1 MKKLSLLIYYSLF
14 IIYEEI
20 MFSCLIYKAFPTSIW
35 LIILFSLPIAI
46 ILNTVST
53 AFREKANKI
62 ITYII
67 TTFIIVLFGTQIVYY
82 SMYESILS
90 FYSIMNGRSSNRI
103 YGCYI

>member
-1 MKKLSLLIYYSLF
+1 MKKLSLLFYYILF

-20 MFSCLIYKAFPTSIW
+20 VFSGLIYKTFPTNLW
-35 LIILFSLPIAI
+35 LITLFSLPIAI
-46 ILNTVST
+46 LLNVVSSI
-53 AFREKANKI
+53 FKDKVNKI
-62 ITYII
+62 ITYIL
-67 TTFIIVLFGTQIVYY
+67 TTFIIVLFGAQIVYY

>member
-1 MKKLSLLIYYSLF
+1 MKKWSLLSYYILF

-20 MFSCLIYKAFPTSIW
+20 VFSCLIYKTFPTSLW

-46 ILNTVST
+46 LLNVVSSI
-53 AFREKANKI
+53 FKDKVNKI
-62 ITYII
+62 ITYIL
-67 TTFIIVLFGTQIVYY
+67 TTVIIVLFGAQIVYY